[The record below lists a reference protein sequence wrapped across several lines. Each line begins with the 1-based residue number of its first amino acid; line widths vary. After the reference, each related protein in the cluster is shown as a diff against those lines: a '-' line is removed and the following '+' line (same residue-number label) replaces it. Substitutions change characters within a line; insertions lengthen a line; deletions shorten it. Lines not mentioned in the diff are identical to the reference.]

1 MVTFYNYFRDPK
13 DVTCMSKQYSN
24 NSIKLDM
31 DKDQTALFENTLY
44 LVLSNQ
50 QVCDVC
56 VSIA

>member
-1 MVTFYNYFRDPK
+1 
-13 DVTCMSKQYSN
+13 MSKQYSN